1 MREPRFLCSTPD
13 SAEVVARPEPG
24 ERVMWRGR
32 AGIAEYAFDQPS
44 SLPLWTLPESTQV
57 LVTDRRVVYANNPE
71 QPDRATGEV
80 RWLWPQHLRLQ
91 PGSRFADP
99 GSPPGQV
106 QLVCAAADG
115 SFPALVLAG
124 GDLRTVGD
132 ADKLANVLR
141 VAIARYRLDHAE
153 RLSLAEPQTRML
165 SRLLISAEFN
175 NRPGGEGQT
184 VSLAGAQLVPQP
196 APSPKPSARP
206 RLDEDAERARR
217 AARAEE
223 AHLQNRP
230 DLASRASEIAARV
243 ADLVSR
249 STEADPGPEPI
260 EKPHWATDEPT
271 LDQTERAERLRR
283 SAVRFTGNSARGRA
297 TPPAGDPDGARRVNR
312 GT

>member
-24 ERVMWRGR
+24 ERAMWRGR

-44 SLPLWTLPESTQV
+44 SLPLWTLPESTHV
-57 LVTDRRVVYANNPE
+57 LVTDRRVIYANNPE

-91 PGSRFADP
+91 PGPRSADP

-141 VAIARYRLDHAE
+141 VAIARYRLDHAD
-153 RLSLAEPQTRML
+153 RLGLAEPQTRML
-165 SRLLISAEFN
+165 SRLLIGAEFSN
-175 NRPGGEGQT
+175 HPGGEGQT
-184 VSLAGAQLVPQP
+184 VSLAGGQPVPVPASSPAVTPQP
-196 APSPKPSARP
+196 PG
-206 RLDEDAERARR
+206 DERTAEAG
-217 AARAEE
+217 
-223 AHLQNRP
+223 
-230 DLASRASEIAARV
+230 
-243 ADLVSR
+243 
-249 STEADPGPEPI
+249 DPY
-260 EKPHWATDEPT
+260 EPT
-271 LDQTERAERLRR
+271 LDQIQRAERLRR
-283 SAVRFTGNSARGRA
+283 SAVRFTGNSARGRT
-297 TPPAGDPDGARRVNR
+297 TPPTGDPDGARRVNR
-312 GT
+312 NT